1 MKKIVSVLLISAMLA
16 TALTACDTNTTSSEN
31 STDSSTSSTTEST
44 GDSSSVSDSST
55 EDSTSSTESN
65 PDDSI
70 VVPDDPN
77 NPADGDGDNMEGVDN
92 SGLPFPDNKAGNM
105 TKAAFA
111 TGAWPAMDIIED
123 QEILDMMLNYG
134 FKLENYDE
142 FCFTTN
148 VISAQLYNVIVIKPK
163 EGSESEVE
171 TAIAAY
177 ADALK
182 NDPNVTFYPG
192 QEASAQGAVNGKTD
206 DGYYYMIVH
215 ENGADIESAMLEAV

>member
-16 TALTACDTNTTSSEN
+16 TALTACDTNTPSDSSTN
-31 STDSSTSSTTEST
+31 SSTSSTTEST
-44 GDSSSVSDSST
+44 GDSSSASNSST
-55 EDSTSSTESN
+55 EDSSSSTESN

-70 VVPDDPN
+70 VVPDDP
-77 NPADGDGDNMEGVDN
+77 DNSSDEMEGVDN

-105 TKAAFA
+105 AKAAFA
-111 TGAWPAMDIIED
+111 TEAWPAMDIIED
-123 QEILDMMLNYG
+123 QEVLDMMLNYG

-163 EGSESEVE
+163 EGSEAEAE
-171 TAIAAY
+171 AAIAAY

-206 DGYYYMIVH
+206 DGYYYIIVH